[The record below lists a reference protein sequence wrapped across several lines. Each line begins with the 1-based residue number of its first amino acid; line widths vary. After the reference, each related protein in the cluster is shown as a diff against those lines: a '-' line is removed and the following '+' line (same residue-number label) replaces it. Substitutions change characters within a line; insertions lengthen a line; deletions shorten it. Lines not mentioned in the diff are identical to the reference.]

1 MKYVRALLAL
11 GLTILMLSP
20 LPAQETMKMPGN
32 VQGSFLKLQTML
44 EKESISLAEAIPQ
57 EKYPW
62 RPMEG
67 VRSIAEAFLHL
78 ALGNY
83 ITMQLIGVKL
93 PEGIDLKTFQTSTT
107 DKAKIVDALRTSF
120 KFIDDQIAK
129 IPDSDLDRE
138 VNFFGNKLSVRDVV
152 MASANHEHEVLG
164 QAIAYARMNQI
175 VPPWTAER
183 QAKMKEQ
190 KTQEGK

>member
-1 MKYVRALLAL
+1 MQHVRPLLVL
-11 GLTILMLSP
+11 GAIVLFLSP
-20 LPAQETMKMPGN
+20 LGAQESMKMPGG
-32 VQGSFLKLQTML
+32 VQGSFLKLQSML
-44 EKESISLAEAIPQ
+44 EKESVSLAEAIPQ
-57 EKYPW
+57 EKYSW

-67 VRSIAEAFLHL
+67 VRSIAEAFMHL

-83 ITMQLIGVKL
+83 IVMQTIGVKL

-107 DKAKIVDALRTSF
+107 DKAKIVEALKTSF
-120 KFIDDQIAK
+120 AFIDGQVGK

-138 VNFFGNKLSVRDVV
+138 VSFFGNKMDIRDMILVG
-152 MASANHEHEVLG
+152 ANHEHEVLG

-183 QAKMKEQ
+183 MKKMKEQ
-190 KTQEGK
+190 KQEGK

>member
-1 MKYVRALLAL
+1 MKCIRSLSAL
-11 GLTILMLSP
+11 GLVILFVSP
-20 LPAQETMKMPGN
+20 LTAQEATKMPGG
-32 VQGSFLKLQTML
+32 VQGSFLKLQPML
-44 EKESISLAEAIPQ
+44 ERESVSLAEAIPQ
-57 EKYPW
+57 EKYNW

-67 VRSIAEAFLHL
+67 VRSIAEAFMHL

-83 ITMQLIGVKL
+83 ITMQTIGVKP

-107 DKAKIVDALRTSF
+107 DKPKVIEALKASFTFVDEQVR
-120 KFIDDQIAK
+120 K

-138 VNFFGNKLSVRDVV
+138 VNFFGNKLKVRDIIL
-152 MASANHEHEVLG
+152 ASAGHEHEVLG

-183 QAKMKEQ
+183 MEKMKDQ
-190 KTQEGK
+190 KAPDGK

>member
-1 MKYVRALLAL
+1 MNYGRWIVVSTVA
-11 GLTILMLSP
+11 ILCVNT
-20 LPAQETMKMPGN
+20 LPAQEHMKMSLG
-32 VQGSFLKLQTML
+32 VQGSFLKLQAGL
-44 EKESISLAEAIPQ
+44 EKEATSLAAAIPQ
-57 EKYPW
+57 EKYTW

-67 VRSIAEAFLHL
+67 VRSVSEAFMHL

-83 ITMQLIGVKL
+83 ITMKVIGVKL

-107 DKAKIVDALRTSF
+107 DKTKIVEALKASF
-120 KFIDDQIAK
+120 AFVDDQVGK

-138 VNFFGNKLSVRDVV
+138 VDFFGSKLTVRD
-152 MASANHEHEVLG
+152 MILEAADHEHEVLG

-183 QAKMKEQ
+183 EATMKAQQMKKE
-190 KTQEGK
+190 K